1 VSAAREKSGRAKPNS
16 PLGAYERENM
26 TNQNLAFTEHRIARG
41 DGNIYARE
49 YEGSEPAFVMMH
61 GFPDNLRIYDDLIP
75 YLVAAGRRVIVFD
88 FLGFGAS
95 DKPVGAKY
103 SFDQQLADL
112 EAIVEKLGRRQV
124 TLVPH
129 DSSGLAAIN
138 FAIKHPNKVASL
150 RIFNSAYDNS
160 AIVRWPDMINL
171 FAIPGLDA
179 LASAFVKN
187 PEQFVWLLNWQKDQL
202 AAPLSVRQKD
212 HFLEFIGPLIADNFI
227 LQPSS
232 GDAFIQ
238 LTAQF
243 FEELARNSGRLH
255 LVKGLDLPVKVIW
268 GENDQYLNVAMG
280 KERAAQ
286 FRNSSF
292 HPVPTGHWLQ
302 SDEPEMVAK
311 LMLQD

>member
-1 VSAAREKSGRAKPNS
+1 MVNHDVTAG
-16 PLGAYERENM
+16 
-26 TNQNLAFTEHRIARG
+26 AFTEHRIPRG

-49 YEGSEPAFVMMH
+49 YDGSGPAFVMMH

-75 YLVAAGRRVIVFD
+75 YLVAAKRRVIVFD

-103 SFDQQLADL
+103 SFIQQLGDL
-112 EAIVEKLGRRQV
+112 EAVVEKLGRDKV

-129 DSSGLAAIN
+129 DSSGFAAIN
-138 FAIKHPNKVASL
+138 FAIKHPDKVSAL

-160 AIVRWPDMINL
+160 TLVRWPDMINL

-179 LASAFVKN
+179 LAGAFVN
-187 PEQFVWLLNWQKDQL
+187 SPEQFVWLLNWQKEQL
-202 AAPLSVRQKD
+202 AAPLSARQRD
-212 HFLEFIGPLIADNFI
+212 HFQNFIGPLIADNFI

-232 GDAFIQ
+232 GDAFVQ

-243 FEELARNSGRLH
+243 FQELSRNSDRLQ
-255 LVKGLDLPVKVIW
+255 LVKALDLPVKVIW
-268 GENDQYLNVAMG
+268 AENDQYLNAAMG
-280 KERAAQ
+280 KERASQ
-286 FRNSSF
+286 FKNSSF
-292 HPVPTGHWLQ
+292 HPVPAGHWLQ
-302 SDEPEMVAK
+302 SDEPEMVAR

>member
-1 VSAAREKSGRAKPNS
+1 MLLRQKWMRAIMIKEIS
-16 PLGAYERENM
+16 TAC
-26 TNQNLAFTEHRIARG
+26 AFSEHRIARG

-49 YEGSEPAFVMMH
+49 YDGSGPAFIMMH

-103 SFDQQLADL
+103 SFIQQLGDL
-112 EAIVEKLGRRQV
+112 EAVVQVLGRGKV
-124 TLVPH
+124 ILVPH
-129 DSSGLAAIN
+129 DSSGLAAVN
-138 FAIKHPNKVASL
+138 FAIDHPDKVASL

-160 AIVRWPDMINL
+160 TVVRWPDMINL

-179 LASAFVKN
+179 LAGAFVKS
-187 PEQFVWLLNWQKDQL
+187 PDQFVWLLNWQKEKL
-202 AAPLSVRQKD
+202 AEPLSAPQKM
-212 HFLEFIGPLIADNFI
+212 HFEEFIGPLIADNFI

-232 GDAFIQ
+232 GDAFMQ

-243 FEELARNSGRLH
+243 FEELSRNSKRLH
-255 LVKGLDLPVKVIW
+255 LVHALDLPVKVIW
-268 GENDQYLNVAMG
+268 GEKDQYLNVAMG
-280 KERAAQ
+280 KERASQ

-311 LMLQD
+311 LMVED